1 MGQTSA
7 PFYYLFVM
15 GKRTSLANYCIPE
28 DMERY
33 LSYYGMHFNKNMYEF
48 AVGNMER
55 KNKSSGTVKKMSP
68 MSVDELK
75 SILSRHNVEIQT
87 NDIYD
92 ALYLATMVKADFWG
106 SSIEDEEHM
115 AKYISDTICDVDGY
129 EGIVL
134 CRFIADCNAKG
145 IAIFWDM
152 ML

>member
-1 MGQTSA
+1 MSV
-7 PFYYLFVM
+7 PLV
-15 GKRTSLANYCIPE
+15 NYCMPE

-33 LSYYGMHFNKNMYEF
+33 LSYYGLHFNKKLFEF
-48 AVGNMER
+48 AVSMMKKVDKIAGRTEKVSPVKME
-55 KNKSSGTVKKMSP
+55 NLQVM
-68 MSVDELK
+68 
-75 SILSRHNVEIQT
+75 LSRYGVEVEPT
-87 NDIYD
+87 DVYD

-115 AKYISDTICDVDGY
+115 ARYIKDVICDPDGY

-145 IAIFWDM
+145 IGIFWDM

>member
-1 MGQTSA
+1 MGQT
-7 PFYYLFVM
+7 
-15 GKRTSLANYCIPE
+15 
-28 DMERY
+28 
-33 LSYYGMHFNKNMYEF
+33 
-48 AVGNMER
+48 
-55 KNKSSGTVKKMSP
+55 
-68 MSVDELK
+68 
-75 SILSRHNVEIQT
+75 
-87 NDIYD
+87 
-92 ALYLATMVKADFWG
+92 TMVKADFWG

>member
-1 MGQTSA
+1 MSV
-7 PFYYLFVM
+7 PLV
-15 GKRTSLANYCIPE
+15 NYCMPE

-33 LSYYGMHFNKNMYEF
+33 LSYYGLHFNKKLYEF
-48 AVGNMER
+48 AVSMMKKVDKIAGRTEKVSPVKME
-55 KNKSSGTVKKMSP
+55 NLQVM
-68 MSVDELK
+68 
-75 SILSRHNVEIQT
+75 LSRYGVEVEPT
-87 NDIYD
+87 DVYD

-115 AKYISDTICDVDGY
+115 ARYIKDVICDPDGY

-145 IAIFWDM
+145 IGIFWDM